1 MPPSRSRFVS
11 GCQQLLVLGAV
22 VAVLAPA
29 ASVISL
35 DVVKRPVVD
44 TTSSDHS
51 ALAAYVRS
59 AQKTATVPTAPVE
72 AVVDEH
78 VLTPATGAGPGAQR
92 CAAVAPPP

>member
-35 DVVKRPVVD
+35 EVVQRPGSGAAPAYD
-44 TTSSDHS
+44 G

-59 AQKTATVPTAPVE
+59 AQQTATVPTAPI
-72 AVVDEH
+72 D
-78 VLTPATGAGPGAQR
+78 PGWSSFSTKSK
-92 CAAVAPPP
+92 